1 MESLKKNWQTHL
13 HEKEEITMGLMA
25 EYYFPRNQESL
36 LDEIIFK
43 FIRMGF
49 DNFDVMTLGAGSV
62 LTIYKG
68 GEHGV
73 D

>member
-49 DNFDVMTLGAGSV
+49 DNFDVMT
-62 LTIYKG
+62 
-68 GEHGV
+68 
-73 D
+73 

>member
-1 MESLKKNWQTHL
+1 
-13 HEKEEITMGLMA
+13 MGLMA

-68 GEHGV
+68 G
-73 D
+73 DYA